1 MAEKTKYMQ
10 IADEIRNQI
19 LSGTLEPNHP
29 LPTEK
34 KLCDAYRTSKMTVKK
49 ALDTLV
55 AEGLIIKRRGYGT
68 VVKDVDMDQMQHD
81 LLASQFRGLTA
92 SNPEGAVTSKVLGF
106 EVVHPNGVVA
116 QKLNLSED
124 GFVYDILRVRYIHGK
139 PGVLEHT
146 YMPINLI
153 TGIRREHLEGSLY
166 RYIEEDIGLKIQSA
180 HRMIHVRKCTESEAN
195 ALEVMPGDP
204 VAVSQQIAFLEN
216 GNTFEYSVSVTRA
229 DYFEFKTVILR

>member
-19 LSGTLEPNHP
+19 LSGAMKPNHP

-34 KLCDAYRTSKMTVKK
+34 NLCDAYQTSKMTVKK

-55 AEGLIIKRRGYGT
+55 SEGLIIKRRGYGT
-68 VVKDVDMDQMQHD
+68 VVKDMDMDQMQHD
-81 LLASQFRGLTA
+81 LLASQFKGLTA
-92 SNPEGAVTSKVLGF
+92 SNPEGAVTSRVLEF
-106 EVVHPNGVVA
+106 EVVHPNDVVA
-116 QKLNLSED
+116 HKLNISED
-124 GFVYDILRVRYIHGK
+124 GFVYDILRVRCIHGK

-146 YMPINLI
+146 YMPIHVI

-180 HRMIHVRKCTESEAN
+180 HRVIRVRKCTEDEAK
-195 ALEVMPGDP
+195 ALEIEPGAP
-204 VAVSQQIAFLEN
+204 VAVTQQIAFLEN
-216 GNTFEYSVSVTRA
+216 GSTFEYSESVTRS